1 MKPLAT
7 IRALLIEDS
16 LGDALRVMQRLERGN
31 GPRVEVERVTT
42 LQHGLDFL
50 VKNCTDV
57 VLLDL
62 HLPDSSGSE
71 TVRRVRDA
79 YPRVP
84 IVVFSSGGDPGLAI
98 RSIQA
103 GAQDYLG
110 KNDFESEPLLNRI
123 LTSIERMQIQDE
135 QQRVQNQL
143 EETERMQ
150 SLGVLGA
157 GASLGFNQLIGTILD
172 HTEEALTELAGLP
185 VAARAQLHLLEARKA
200 AMRAIELA
208 TELRDYARA
217 ELASMRPLDVSQFV
231 LSERAQIEA
240 IAGPGISI
248 DYELDSPGPTVS
260 ANPVDLRQVL
270 FNLVINASESIRPAS
285 GRIGIETGNLWAD
298 PELLAKGRGV
308 AHLDEGM
315 YALLSVYDSGRG
327 LDGHAL
333 SRIFDPFYTTK
344 ISGRG
349 LGLAAALGAVRRHGG
364 WIGAGNGS
372 DGRGARFQ
380 VLLPI
385 AA

>member
-1 MKPLAT
+1 MKSAAT
-7 IRALLIEDS
+7 IRALMIEDS
-16 LGDALRVMQRLERGN
+16 LGDALIVMQLLSRAEGV
-31 GPRVEVERVTT
+31 RVEVDRAAT
-42 LQHGLDFL
+42 LQQGLDFL
-50 VKNCTDV
+50 GKGRTDV

-62 HLPDSSGSE
+62 HLPDSAGAE
-71 TVRRVRDA
+71 TVRRVREA
-79 YPRVP
+79 YPRLP
-84 IVVFSSGGDPGLAI
+84 IVVFSGGGDPGLPV
-98 RSIQA
+98 RSLQA

-110 KNDFESEPLLNRI
+110 KSDFESEPLVNRI

-143 EETERMQ
+143 EETDRMQ

-172 HTEEALTELAGLP
+172 HTEEALTELAGVP
-185 VAARAQLHLLEARKA
+185 VASRAQLHLLEARKA

-208 TELRDYARA
+208 TELRDYART
-217 ELASMRPLDVSQFV
+217 ELASMRRLDVSQFV
-231 LSERAQIEA
+231 LSERPQLEA
-240 IAGPGISI
+240 IAGPGIAI
-248 DYELDSPGPTVS
+248 EYELESPGPTVT

-285 GRIGIETGNLWAD
+285 GRICIETGNLWAD
-298 PELLAKGRGV
+298 SELLASGRGV
-308 AHLDEGM
+308 SQFDEGM
-315 YALLSVYDSGRG
+315 YALLSVHDSGRG
-327 LDGHAL
+327 FDEHAL

-349 LGLAAALGAVRRHGG
+349 LGLAAALSAVRRHGG
-364 WIGAGNGS
+364 WIGAGNGTN
-372 DGRGARFQ
+372 GRGARFQ